1 MQPGFSISN
10 SKPPCWANKFLEWYC
25 NPTLL
30 DEIQG
35 DAFELYYR
43 EAKLSKTKA
52 DWRFV
57 WNVLRFFRWRNIRKG
72 RLFKPLSQPDM
83 IKSYLISGFRN
94 MVRNTT
100 PSLINIVGLS
110 IAIGIAVTVFVLEDS
125 FYNLDAMHTKADRI
139 ALVVNHIKDGDETY
153 KSARSPHPLAELLKS
168 NTSVEMVARAGRT
181 AANVRVDEMVFRE
194 GIFFADPEFM
204 MIFDFK
210 VVAGDRNTLKRKDQI
225 LISESIAI
233 KYFGNKDVVGQL
245 MSIKFSDEHKYE
257 FSVGGILEDSPATS
271 SMYFDILVPAT
282 VWEEMNKDR
291 LDDWSNLLASNFI
304 LKKPGADWTTF
315 SDELE
320 QFRKFQNQADAL
332 RPIQKVELL
341 PLKEVAEASWDISGS
356 LSWSN
361 APAGMIGILMIGIL
375 MILLACFNYM
385 NVAVAS
391 VSTRLK
397 EIGIRKVIGGG
408 KREIIVQFLLEN
420 LTICFVAFCIGT
432 VLAYYVLVPGF
443 NQAFPIKIEFGVSSW
458 QMATGFFGG
467 LLLFVALISG
477 AYPSIYVSSFNAVK
491 ILKGKE
497 KFGSKSKFS
506 KVLLTAQFTLSITS
520 IVACLVF
527 ISASYFFE
535 ALDWGYTQDETLVV
549 QLQNARQYEEIES
562 QTRAGNIFSGSAGA
576 VHHIGKA
583 DEAVNIIFDGKEYSA
598 RRFQVGKQYLEIMN
612 VRLKAG
618 RFLDETI
625 ASDKLE
631 SAVVNEKFMY
641 EMGWTNAIGQ
651 SFLCDSVK
659 RYVVGV
665 VEDFYYDDFYS
676 PIDPVVFTLAGQQDF
691 RYMVVKAEPGR
702 LLAAEEELKAIWKKI
717 APDEPTAVSFQS
729 SVFDNYVRNSKAN
742 NQIMVFVA
750 TVSVILAAMG
760 LYGLVSYNL
769 TRRLK
774 EFSVRKVFGASVTEI
789 FRLMSRDYLAIVI
802 IAFAVGAPA
811 GAWMMNVMLNA
822 IYPTHI
828 PFIFWPYVLA
838 ISLMVAMVGLTILT
852 QFRRVTHENPTE
864 TLRVD

>member
-1 MQPGFSISN
+1 M
-10 SKPPCWANKFLEWYC
+10 KPALHPPSWANRFLEWYC
-25 NPTLL
+25 HPDLL

-35 DAFELYYR
+35 DAFELYHR
-43 EAKLSKTKA
+43 EARISKRTA
-52 DWRFV
+52 DWKFI
-57 WNVLRFFRWRNIRKG
+57 WNVFRFFRWRNIRNC
-72 RLFKPLSQPDM
+72 RLLKPLSQPDM

-94 MVRNTT
+94 MVRNAT
-100 PSLINIVGLS
+100 PSIINIVGLS

-125 FYNLDAMHTKADRI
+125 FYNLDSMHTNADRI

-168 NTSVEMVARAGRT
+168 NTAVEMVARAGRT

-194 GIFFADPEFM
+194 PLFFADPEFM
-204 MIFDFK
+204 MIFDFR
-210 VVAGDRNTLKRKDQI
+210 VVAGDRHALKHKDQI
-225 LISESIAI
+225 LVSESMAI
-233 KYFGNKDVVGQL
+233 KYFGNSQVVGQL
-245 MSIKFSDEHKYE
+245 MSIKFNDDHKYE
-257 FSVGGILEDSPATS
+257 FSIGGILEDSPATS
-271 SMYFDILVPAT
+271 SMYFDILVPAA
-282 VWEEMNKDR
+282 VWEEINKNR

-304 LKKPGADWTTF
+304 LKKPDADWTAFTH
-315 SDELE
+315 ELD
-320 QFRKFQNQADAL
+320 QFKKFQNQSDAL

-341 PLKEVAEASWDISGS
+341 PLKEVAAASWDISGS

-361 APAGMIGILMIGIL
+361 SPAGMVAILMIGIL
-375 MILLACFNYM
+375 LILLACFNYM

-408 KREIIVQFLLEN
+408 RREIIVQFLLEN
-420 LTICFVAFCIGT
+420 LTLCFVAFCVGT
-432 VLAYYVLVPGF
+432 VLAYYLFVPGF

-458 QMATGFFGG
+458 QMAIAFFGG

-477 AYPSIYVSSFNAVK
+477 AYPSLYVSSFNAVK

-497 KFGSKSKFS
+497 RFGSKSKFS
-506 KVLLTAQFTLSITS
+506 KVLLTAQFALSITS
-520 IVACLVF
+520 MVASLVF

-535 ALDWGYTQDETLVV
+535 ALDWGYKHDETLVV
-549 QLQNARQYEEIES
+549 QLQNARQYEEIAS
-562 QTRAGNIFSGSAGA
+562 KVRSNKLFAGSAGA
-576 VHHIGKA
+576 VRHIGKS
-583 DEAVNIIFDGKEYSA
+583 DESANIIVDGKEYFS
-598 RRFQVGKQYLEIMN
+598 RWFRVGNHYLEIMN

-625 ASDKLE
+625 ESDQVE
-631 SAVVNEKFMY
+631 SAVVNEKFVAK
-641 EMGWTNAIGQ
+641 MGWTNPLGQ

-665 VEDFYYDDFYS
+665 VEDFYYDDFYN
-676 PIDPVVFTLAGQQDF
+676 PIDPVVFTLTRPENFG
-691 RYMVVKAEPGR
+691 YMVLTAEPGN
-702 LLAAEEELKAIWKKI
+702 LLAAENELKTIWRTI
-717 APDEPTAVSFQS
+717 APDEPTAVTFQS
-729 SVFDNYVRNSKAN
+729 AVFDSYVRNSKAN
-742 NQIMVFVA
+742 NKIMVFIA
-750 TVSVILAAMG
+750 AVSIILAAMG

-774 EFSVRKVFGASVTEI
+774 EFSVRKVFGASVMEI

-802 IAFAVGAPA
+802 IAFALGAPA
-811 GAWMMNVMLNA
+811 GAWMMNVLLNA
-822 IYPTHI
+822 IYPTKI
-828 PFIFWPYVLA
+828 PFLFWPYALA
-838 ISLMVAMVGLTILT
+838 ISLMIAMVSLTILT